1 MNNTNPLTPAQRASI
16 HDRARIQA
24 LALRRAAVDDTW
36 QAVLRFAAEA
46 LRAAHHMLLR
56 WGTRSNRPSGV

>member
-24 LALRRAAVDDTW
+24 LVLRRAAVDATW
-36 QAVLRFAAEA
+36 QSVYRFAADA
-46 LRAAHHMLLR
+46 LRAAHHMLRR
-56 WGTRSNRPSGV
+56 WVPESNHPSGV